1 MDLAERNRLIAV
13 TKGFQCLQG
22 GLCYAP
28 LGILNLVAGVVHLES
43 WPQGP
48 ARDWASLALLLCAIA
63 ACVPA
68 RLYYRRR
75 FGVVRSKRRGGPYAW
90 LLIVGGIG
98 GLAAFF
104 AAAYVDG
111 ALAIQPVASYPVSLV
126 CLFWALF
133 YLACYLHPYRLRP
146 HSLWFAALF
155 FGLCF
160 LTMVGVVPKS
170 QFFEG
175 SGRAGDILIWLAFS
189 LHGLLDHLLLLRLL
203 PKASTEP
210 ATSQST
216 SQSVARYD

>member
-1 MDLAERNRLIAV
+1 MFARGPLLRSAGHIEFGRGRGSPGIMAPKPGARLGEPCPFALRHCCV
-13 TKGFQCLQG
+13 RT
-22 GLCYAP
+22 
-28 LGILNLVAGVVHLES
+28 
-43 WPQGP
+43 GP
-48 ARDWASLALLLCAIA
+48 
-63 ACVPA
+63 

-175 SGRAGDILIWLAFS
+175 SGRPGDILIWLAFS